1 MWRTIS
7 KHLQQLIEGDPVNKL
22 KTISAVVLS
31 TLVLGACGERPP
43 EKKAATQVAAKVNG
57 GEISVHQINF
67 ILQRTPNI
75 PADKA
80 DVAKRQVLESLID
93 QELAVQQAME
103 AKLERTPNVMQAI
116 ENARREILVRAFIE
130 QKVAKEGKP
139 SAEEV
144 KKFYGEHPELFA
156 NRKIYRLEE
165 VAFAASP
172 EVIADVKAQLG
183 SGKSVGEVVAGLKA
197 KGVEVA
203 GGVSVKAAEQLAL
216 ELVPRLAQA
225 KDGQVQMIE
234 NQGRA
239 AIVTVLATKSEPM
252 DEAKAQP
259 FIENFITN
267 KQKTELA
274 RSTMKELRDKAKI
287 EYVGEFVGTAPAAAP
302 AASAAIP
309 QKPAA
314 TATETAVNKGI
325 AGLK

>member
-1 MWRTIS
+1 M
-7 KHLQQLIEGDPVNKL
+7 NKL

-31 TLVLGACGERPP
+31 TLVLGACGDRPP

-67 ILQRTPNI
+67 VLQRTPNI

-80 DVAKRQVLESLID
+80 EAAKRQVLESLID
-93 QELAVQQAME
+93 QELAVQQATE

-116 ENARREILVRAFIE
+116 ESARREILARAFIE
-130 QKVAKEGKP
+130 QKVSKEGKP

-172 EVIADVKAQLG
+172 EIIAGVKAQFN
-183 SGKSVGEVVAGLKA
+183 SGKSVADVVTGLKA
-197 KGVEVA
+197 KGIEVS

-216 ELVPRLAQA
+216 ELLPRLAQA

-239 AIVTVLATKSEPM
+239 AIISVLASKSDPM
-252 DEAKAQP
+252 DETKARP
-259 FIENFITN
+259 FIENFISN
-267 KQKTELA
+267 KQKTDLA
-274 RSTMKELRDKAKI
+274 RSTMK
-287 EYVGEFVGTAPAAAP
+287 
-302 AASAAIP
+302 
-309 QKPAA
+309 
-314 TATETAVNKGI
+314 
-325 AGLK
+325 